1 MPDTITADDAEHRF
15 AEVLR
20 EVAGGKEFVVTRDGV
35 PVARIVPEVRNDILP
50 DGTRKLTAEQQA
62 ALADLLELSRNAD
75 WGPIEHISREQL
87 YDEVLSQR
95 MARFRQA

>member
-35 PVARIVPEVRNDILP
+35 PVARIVPEGTERYSAGWDP
-50 DGTRKLTAEQQA
+50 EADGGA
-62 ALADLLELSRNAD
+62 AGGAGGPARAVAQCGLGADRAHQP
-75 WGPIEHISREQL
+75 GATIR
-87 YDEVLSQR
+87 
-95 MARFRQA
+95 